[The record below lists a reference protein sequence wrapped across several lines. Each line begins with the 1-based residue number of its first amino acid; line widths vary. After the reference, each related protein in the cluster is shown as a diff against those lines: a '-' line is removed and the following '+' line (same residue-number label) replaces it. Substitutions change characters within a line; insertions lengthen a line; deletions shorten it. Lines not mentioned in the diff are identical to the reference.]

1 MKQPLFSNPPLQDV
15 LGDTEVSSKQGQDM
29 ADTIGAAA
37 YVECSA
43 KTGEGVEHVFMTAVR
58 QRKPRQGRRRARC
71 SVL

>member
-1 MKQPLFSNPPLQDV
+1 
-15 LGDTEVSSKQGQDM
+15 M

-43 KTGEGVEHVFMTAVR
+43 KTGEGVENVFMTAVR
-58 QRKPRQGRRRARC
+58 HRKPRQGRRRARC